1 MNEDMIKTKN
11 LTKRFKDVIAVDHV
25 SIEVKKGE
33 IFGLLGPNG
42 AGKTTLIRML
52 CMLTR
57 PTEGSAT
64 VAGFDITKEEG
75 KIREHIGL
83 VSEKMIMYAQLTA
96 RENLRLFGKLY
107 HIPQP
112 KLDNRVNEL
121 LKMIDMDKWAD
132 KQIGQFSTGMKQ
144 RINVIR
150 ALLNEPDI
158 LFLDEPTLG
167 LDPQTCS
174 EIRQFIRQINM
185 TRETTLILTTHIM
198 VEADNLCNRIAI
210 IDHGKIAA
218 LDTSENLKKIVSG
231 NEMKVIEIDIRN
243 LTNEL
248 ASTIETLSCVK
259 TSSRVNETHIRV
271 QAEGEDAF
279 DEIVNAV
286 HIAGGKIN
294 SINRLD
300 PTLEDAYLQITG
312 HEVRDL
318 ALGSG
323 SMERPG
329 SRKTTRA
336 LPTLR

>member
-52 CMLTR
+52 CMLAR

-121 LKMIDMDKWAD
+121 LKMVDMDKWAD

-150 ALLNEPDI
+150 AL
-158 LFLDEPTLG
+158 T
-167 LDPQTCS
+167 Q
-174 EIRQFIRQINM
+174 
-185 TRETTLILTTHIM
+185 
-198 VEADNLCNRIAI
+198 
-210 IDHGKIAA
+210 
-218 LDTSENLKKIVSG
+218 
-231 NEMKVIEIDIRN
+231 
-243 LTNEL
+243 
-248 ASTIETLSCVK
+248 
-259 TSSRVNETHIRV
+259 
-271 QAEGEDAF
+271 
-279 DEIVNAV
+279 
-286 HIAGGKIN
+286 
-294 SINRLD
+294 
-300 PTLEDAYLQITG
+300 
-312 HEVRDL
+312 
-318 ALGSG
+318 
-323 SMERPG
+323 
-329 SRKTTRA
+329 
-336 LPTLR
+336 